1 VLYGLRYLEGRD
13 DANTAELKRFVE
25 HDLHYLDYRDTL
37 AWYGRLGGLEWFD
50 DNAKAFLGCNDRFF
64 LLAVLLGRSDIR
76 HPWLFARC
84 REVEDNTDG
93 YLDLWSRYH
102 YKSTIITFAGSIQ
115 EIVRD
120 PEITICVL
128 SCTKPIAQAFLLQV
142 QQEFENN
149 ELLKRIYR
157 DVLWTDPKRE
167 ASRWSRDKGI
177 VVKRKQN
184 PKEATIEAWGLVDGQ
199 PTSRHYRLLI
209 YDDVVT
215 QDLVGSPEM
224 IKKVTERWELS
235 DNLGTHGET
244 RKQHAGTRYS
254 FGDTYG
260 IILERGVLQPRIY
273 PATLDGTLDGE
284 PVLLSPERWEQ
295 VKDAQRSTVAAQMLL
310 NPVAGSEAVFLPQWF
325 KPYDVR
331 PTNLNVFITCDPSQG
346 RSHSSDR
353 TAIAVIGLDVAGNYY
368 LLDGVRHRMPLSE
381 RYGHLKRF
389 HSKWVDAIGVRSV
402 TVGYEKYGMQSDLEV
417 LKEWMDRD
425 KYHFAIEEL
434 NFPREGL
441 HAKPQR
447 IGRLEPY
454 FRKGRFYFPAV
465 VWNPNVVGS
474 VGSLAYWSI
483 ADATDEAH
491 REGQIVYRPYKGPSK
506 NQLAA
511 EKTGQGYRI
520 ATPIKQIDEDRNV
533 YDLTRTLMEEMIFFP
548 FSPKDYLVDA
558 VSRVFD
564 LEPRSPNPHE
574 AGMLETPV
582 FEDS

>member
-64 LLAVLLGRSDIR
+64 LLAVLLGRPDIR
-76 HPWLFARC
+76 LPWLFARC
-84 REVEDNTDG
+84 REVEDDTDG

-310 NPVAGSEAVFLPQWF
+310 NPVAGDRGVELPPGRLARQPTADRSPRAVFQE
-325 KPYDVR
+325 R
-331 PTNLNVFITCDPSQG
+331 
-346 RSHSSDR
+346 
-353 TAIAVIGLDVAGNYY
+353 AVLFPGSGLE
-368 LLDGVRHRMPLSE
+368 SE
-381 RYGHLKRF
+381 RGRQC
-389 HSKWVDAIGVRSV
+389 R
-402 TVGYEKYGMQSDLEV
+402 QSCL
-417 LKEWMDRD
+417 
-425 KYHFAIEEL
+425 
-434 NFPREGL
+434 
-441 HAKPQR
+441 
-447 IGRLEPY
+447 
-454 FRKGRFYFPAV
+454 
-465 VWNPNVVGS
+465 
-474 VGSLAYWSI
+474 
-483 ADATDEAH
+483 
-491 REGQIVYRPYKGPSK
+491 
-506 NQLAA
+506 
-511 EKTGQGYRI
+511 
-520 ATPIKQIDEDRNV
+520 
-533 YDLTRTLMEEMIFFP
+533 
-548 FSPKDYLVDA
+548 LVD
-558 VSRVFD
+558 R
-564 LEPRSPNPHE
+564 
-574 AGMLETPV
+574 
-582 FEDS
+582 